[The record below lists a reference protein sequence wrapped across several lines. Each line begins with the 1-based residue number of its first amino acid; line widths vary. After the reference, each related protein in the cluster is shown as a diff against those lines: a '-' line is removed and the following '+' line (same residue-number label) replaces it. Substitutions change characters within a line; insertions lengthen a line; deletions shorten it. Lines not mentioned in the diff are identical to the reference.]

1 MRKDTVFF
9 RQAELLLR
17 VLPLV
22 NQEEVFALKGGTAIN
37 FFLRDLPRL
46 SVDIDLTYLP
56 INDREAALSD
66 IDKAL
71 LRISERVEKTI
82 PGVRVFSKRDR
93 EFNLVVGLLIRRDDA
108 TIKVEP
114 NAVLRG
120 SVFPTETRTLCQKA
134 QDLFELSFEAR
145 TLSFEDLYGGKACA
159 ALDRQHP
166 RDLFDIDM
174 LFKNE
179 GLTEKIRKGFIV
191 YLVSHSRPMV
201 ELLNPNWGDLRPVFE
216 KEFQGMVIEPVTAEE
231 LRIAGEQLVSRL
243 HEEMTEEE
251 RRFIVSIKEGE
262 PQWDLL
268 GVPGIENLPG
278 VRMEASKHTPDDT
291 CQTPG
296 GATKTPG
303 LPWRIA
309 SLCPFFLLEAKL
321 LLSKFE
327 FVPLELDSDP
337 KPILFLSSLFF
348 HQLLPG
354 FIAVSLEFEPFFAQ
368 PESFCLKL
376 DLFRSLAE
384 GSRFFD

>member
-56 INDREAALSD
+56 INDRESALTD

-71 LRISERVEKTI
+71 HRISERVGKTI
-82 PGVRVFSKRDR
+82 PGVHVFSKRDR
-93 EFNLVVGLLIRRDDA
+93 EFNLVAGLLISRNDA

-114 NAVLRG
+114 NPVLRG
-120 SVFPTETRTLCQKA
+120 SVFPPETRTLCQKA
-134 QDLFELSFEAR
+134 QDLFELSIEAR

-179 GLTEKIRKGFIV
+179 GLTEKIHKAFIV
-191 YLVSHSRPMV
+191 YVVSHSRPMV
-201 ELLNPNWGDLRPVFE
+201 ELLNPHWRDLRPVFE
-216 KEFQGMVIEPVTAEE
+216 REFQGMVIEPVTAEE
-231 LRIAGEQLVSRL
+231 LRGVGERLVSRL
-243 HEEMTEEE
+243 RDEMTQEE
-251 RRFIVSIKEGE
+251 RRFIISVKEGK

-278 VRMEASKHTPDDT
+278 VQWKLQNIHRMTPMKHREALK
-291 CQTPG
+291 
-296 GATKTPG
+296 
-303 LPWRIA
+303 
-309 SLCPFFLLEAKL
+309 KL
-321 LLSKFE
+321 RDYLG
-327 FVPLELDSDP
+327 V
-337 KPILFLSSLFF
+337 
-348 HQLLPG
+348 
-354 FIAVSLEFEPFFAQ
+354 
-368 PESFCLKL
+368 
-376 DLFRSLAE
+376 
-384 GSRFFD
+384 